1 MYRSI
6 YMTVLVEKI
15 EPSTRKGKR
24 FMAILTNGDRIHFG
38 QKNSETYIDH
48 NDTVKRKAYQERH
61 FGNKRE
67 RELINSHSI
76 SPALLSMYITWG
88 MFPTLEQN
96 LDYLNSEL
104 EKKHN
109 SAV

>member
-1 MYRSI
+1 
-6 YMTVLVEKI
+6 MTILVKKI

-24 FMAILTNGDRIHFG
+24 FQAVLTNGDRVHFG
-38 QKNSETYIDH
+38 QKNAETYIDH
-48 NDTVKRKAYQERH
+48 HDKNKMKSYHARH

-67 RELINSHSI
+67 RELINSLTI
-76 SPALLSMYITWG
+76 SPALLSMYLLWG
-88 MFPTLEQN
+88 YHDNINDN

>member
-1 MYRSI
+1 
-6 YMTVLVEKI
+6 MTIVERI

-24 FMAILTNGDRIHFG
+24 FMAVLTNGQRIHFG
-38 QKNSETYIDH
+38 QKDGETFIDH
-48 NDTVKRKAYQERH
+48 HDKDKMKSYHARH

-67 RELINSHSI
+67 RELINSLTI

-104 EKKHN
+104 EKKHH